1 MDMKTYL
8 KQATPE
14 ERQALA
20 SEVDSSVAY
29 FYQIAGDHK
38 KPGPKLCKKLVKAEP
53 RLTLAELRPEIWA
66 SEPVTRRATKL
77 KATKGRATK

>member
-20 SEVDSSVAY
+20 SKVDSSVAY

-38 KPGPKLCKKLVKAEP
+38 KPGPQLCKRLVRAEP
-53 RLTLAELRPEIWA
+53 SLTLAELRPEIWGV
-66 SEPVTRRATKL
+66 EPVTKRKSNRRATK
-77 KATKGRATK
+77 